1 MTGTGAGEPG
11 DGTAMHAHAEG
22 NARVYQVGQG
32 NIHIGTDFTRT
43 VASELSSTSVTA
55 AAARLAE
62 MPLDQAVAVCFAME
76 VDVAAMR
83 LGLLPPQRTGEML
96 AIMDEVRAVMLL
108 ASMSDSSAVDSLC
121 AMPSENAKHLMAV
134 MPQEVV
140 AKMLAAG
147 RALDV
152 LALLPPETAAH
163 MIGDNASDVL
173 ARIISSLPRES
184 GLPLLGAL
192 PKYSQTDILREMPDA
207 WLVSYLRD
215 SPPHVAS
222 QVVSDLGFG
231 RAASFVNE
239 LPQRREVFQA
249 LSPYD
254 AILLFKSMGPEGSRA
269 LLSSLPED
277 QAASAVWKILQAHSW
292 AASDLGAVMVG
303 FTEEALSGILERLDS
318 PTRQKVLDERSAA
331 AQVGRF
337 AGMPFDRVC
346 AEIESMPEDR
356 AYSAANH
363 MSEEQL
369 MSVLVSLSVRR
380 ARTLAFARPDTESIC
395 LAIPKRTMRS
405 IVCGASP
412 VEVYLLLRD
421 AEPPQ
426 KQQILQRLPIAWR
439 VLYWSW
445 MGGMITASVPVLRL
459 FG

>member
-1 MTGTGAGEPG
+1 MTETGAGEPS

-62 MPLDQAVAVCFAME
+62 MPLDQAVAVCVSME

-83 LGLLPPQRTGEML
+83 LGLLSPQRTGELL
-96 AIMDEVRAVMLL
+96 ASMDEVRAVMLL

-121 AMPSENAKHLMAV
+121 AMPSENAKYLMAV
-134 MPQEVV
+134 MPREIV

-152 LALLPPETAAH
+152 LSLLPPETAAQ
-163 MIGDNASDVL
+163 MIGNNTSAAL
-173 ARIISSLPRES
+173 AKIISSLPRES

-192 PKYSQTDILREMPDA
+192 SKYNQTAILREMPDA
-207 WLVSYLRD
+207 WLVSSLRD

-222 QVVSDLGFG
+222 QVVTDLGVE
-231 RAASFVNE
+231 RAASFVSE

-254 AILLFKSMGPEGSRA
+254 AILLFRSMRPEGARA
-269 LLSSLPED
+269 LLSSLPAD
-277 QAASAVWKILQAHSW
+277 QAAFAVWKILQVHSW
-292 AASDLGAVMVG
+292 AASDLGRVMVA
-303 FTEEALSGILERLDS
+303 FPEETISEILERLDA

-337 AGMPFDRVC
+337 VGMPFDRIC

-356 AYSAANH
+356 ARSVADH
-363 MSEEQL
+363 MSAEQL
-369 MSVLVSLSVRR
+369 MSVLGSLSASR
-380 ARTLAFARPDTESIC
+380 ARTLAFARPDTERIC
-395 LAIPKRTMRS
+395 LAITKKTMRS

-412 VEVYLLLRD
+412 LAVYLLLRD

-439 VLYWSW
+439 ILYWSW
-445 MGGMITASVPVLRL
+445 MGGMIAASVPVLRL
-459 FG
+459 LG